1 MVSHDTA
8 SHSATAPML
17 LDDRQLALVAGGLCT
32 TAWCGIGHAVADA
45 YQWAVAKT
53 TDFFEWALG

>member
-1 MVSHDTA
+1 
-8 SHSATAPML
+8 ML
-17 LDDRQLALVAGGLCT
+17 LDERQLTLVAGGLCT
-32 TAWCGIGHAVADA
+32 TAWCSIGHAVADG